1 VSPSETPLV
10 LFNATTD
17 RNSIILYNTDWRNN
31 SVEYTTADK
40 PGQLVLKTILNKP
53 ALKQTMGW
61 QYFFAD
67 KIRGRNTELSSF
79 KKLVVIARSVQG
91 AKVKIALITK
101 DAQAFA
107 AYLPLKA
114 SFNEIEIPL
123 SSLKKDSC
131 LLLPRPYPGF
141 QPLWF
146 MSHATNPFNSN
157 DIEKLEISFGAIEQ
171 EQVGKPLGVEVASVW
186 LTK

>member
-1 VSPSETPLV
+1 M
-10 LFNATTD
+10 
-17 RNSIILYNTDWRNN
+17 
-31 SVEYTTADK
+31 
-40 PGQLVLKTILNKP
+40 NKP
-53 ALKQTMGW
+53 ALKQMMGW

-67 KIRGRNTELSSF
+67 KIRGRNTELLSF
-79 KKLVVIARSVQG
+79 NKLVIRARSVPG

-107 AYLPLKA
+107 AYLPPSA
-114 SFNEIEIPL
+114 GFSEIEIPL
-123 SSLKKDSC
+123 GSLKKDSC

-146 MSHATNPFNSN
+146 MSHATNPLNSN

-171 EQVGKPLGVEVASVW
+171 EQAGKPLGVEVESVW
-186 LTK
+186 LKK